1 MKRTI
6 SIILAA
12 VMLITAFTI
21 SAYADTQTVRLK
33 VSGTTVKSLNKALF
47 KEVNELRA
55 DMDTPKLKMDKNL
68 VTAAYKRASMLAVM
82 YSNADSCVESKELPG
97 LYIIAKGDEY
107 KALDKFERSLCDEDE
122 ELNACGI
129 ANLTVGE
136 TTYWVMCFDTL
147 DTIAKYSSYSSKKTS
162 YSFTANYYISSL
174 TVKEQFGE
182 FKNKTLRLGKT
193 SMGRVTLTNG
203 TKLKNSKKNFPVVYT
218 SSDPEIASVSAYGK
232 VTANKP
238 SAFKPKSRYTPK
250 KGDFILFHWYKND
263 GWLANHVG
271 IVYRVKGKTVTTIEG
286 NTGGTTYRNSKVSAR
301 KYSLKSSSI
310 VGYIDNSMELGK
322 KKAASLANLAKKQ
335 IGKKGVNYYAHTKAW
350 KEFLGG
356 KYMADN
362 WCAIF
367 CGWLL
372 EQKDIDPFDLNWSP
386 SCTSWIRQCNNAAVA
401 VITAEIP
408 GTDQTY
414 SYKVSVTV

>member
-136 TTYWVMCFDTL
+136 TT
-147 DTIAKYSSYSSKKTS
+147 
-162 YSFTANYYISSL
+162 
-174 TVKEQFGE
+174 
-182 FKNKTLRLGKT
+182 
-193 SMGRVTLTNG
+193 
-203 TKLKNSKKNFPVVYT
+203 
-218 SSDPEIASVSAYGK
+218 
-232 VTANKP
+232 
-238 SAFKPKSRYTPK
+238 
-250 KGDFILFHWYKND
+250 
-263 GWLANHVG
+263 
-271 IVYRVKGKTVTTIEG
+271 
-286 NTGGTTYRNSKVSAR
+286 
-301 KYSLKSSSI
+301 
-310 VGYIDNSMELGK
+310 
-322 KKAASLANLAKKQ
+322 
-335 IGKKGVNYYAHTKAW
+335 
-350 KEFLGG
+350 
-356 KYMADN
+356 
-362 WCAIF
+362 
-367 CGWLL
+367 
-372 EQKDIDPFDLNWSP
+372 
-386 SCTSWIRQCNNAAVA
+386 
-401 VITAEIP
+401 
-408 GTDQTY
+408 
-414 SYKVSVTV
+414 